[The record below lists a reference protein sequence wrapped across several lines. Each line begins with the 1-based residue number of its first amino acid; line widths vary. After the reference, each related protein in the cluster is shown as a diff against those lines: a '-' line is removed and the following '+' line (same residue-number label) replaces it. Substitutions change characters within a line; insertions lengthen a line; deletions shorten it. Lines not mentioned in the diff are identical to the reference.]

1 MPLLVSKRRPWVLPL
16 CVVPTGAHEPSDLS
30 YHPQSGYEGRSFVSP
45 PPSSTVLYARTFLGT
60 HCATHWA
67 VCAGPAL
74 ALPRHA
80 ARAPRALPLPR
91 RGWPRASAAHV
102 ASERRPRHVEQTR
115 ACAAPSRRVCSQS
128 PFGFPYSAETGPP
141 WGCCASPFQTRQSGC
156 IPIPP
161 APRGLSCVLPRAP
174 ASLLP
179 SSTSPLLPCSA
190 P

>member
-1 MPLLVSKRRPWVLPL
+1 MP
-16 CVVPTGAHEPSDLS
+16 
-30 YHPQSGYEGRSFVSP
+30 P

-80 ARAPRALPLPR
+80 ARAPRALSLPR

-174 ASLLP
+174 ASSDSQSARSP
-179 SSTSPLLPCSA
+179 SRSPRRESA
-190 P
+190 VGCEGAASDTPHFLVHPSILQSFGSSVLSPSCDGRN